1 MVAETKVWTEI
12 GNMYI
17 QSQTSLERGRD
28 TYRPAEDRTQ
38 ELDRNL
44 GTPWPA
50 RKLLLDLRGQ
60 NQSRNKR
67 ILKPRG
73 SSDHAHSGN
82 DL

>member
-1 MVAETKVWTEI
+1 MIAETKVWSEVEI
-12 GNMYI
+12 Y
-17 QSQTSLERGRD
+17 
-28 TYRPAEDRTQ
+28 TYRPAEDRTH
-38 ELDRNL
+38 ELDRDL

-50 RKLLLDLRGQ
+50 TKLQLHLRRQ
-60 NQSRNKR
+60 NQSRNER